1 MAQVEIALP
10 YIEEIDAAGFNVET
24 DNDLYWIALAGYVY
38 CKTYEEIRA
47 NGGVV
52 VIEATGHVAEV
63 SDAIAALT
71 TEANTLISEIYDL
84 YD

>member
-10 YIEEIDAAGFNVET
+10 YIEEIDAAGFGLET
-24 DNDLYWIALAGYVY
+24 DNELYWIALAGYVY
-38 CKTYEEIRA
+38 CRLYKAIQA

-63 SDAIAALT
+63 ADAISALT

>member
-10 YIEEIDAAGFNVET
+10 YIAEIEASGFNLEG
-24 DNDLYWIALAGYVY
+24 DNELYWIALAGYVY
-38 CKTYEEIRA
+38 CRLYEAIQ
-47 NGGVV
+47 GTGVV
-52 VIEATGHVAEV
+52 VIEAPGHVAEV
-63 SDAIAALT
+63 ADAISALT